1 MIEMVIWLVVI
12 AAFVFRALKKNGTL
26 DELFAGA
33 KKRKENKA
41 ERVVYEQPEEG
52 SGKKEKKKGP
62 GIRVPK
68 HTGLAVTA
76 VVIVLAAAVLS
87 FDSFYTLSEEEM
99 AVVTTFGKPAVEEAS
114 GLHFKI
120 PVIQRVTKVSKAIT
134 GMQIGYTTDPAR
146 ADGASIDNP
155 VSIENESLMITKDF
169 NLTNVDFY
177 VEYMVTDPVQ
187 AVRHRSVYES
197 IIKNLA
203 QSYIR
208 DTVGVYNVDD
218 VITTGKTQIQE
229 RIKEQLTNR
238 LVEENIGYG
247 IYNVSIQDTEM
258 PRDDVANA
266 FKAVEDAKQGM
277 ETAINSAKKY
287 QSENIPEAKAK
298 ADKLLQDAEAYKEQR
313 INEANGQ
320 VARFEDTYAEYVKY
334 PLITKKRMFYETM
347 EEVLPDLKVIITGGN
362 GTQTLLPLEPFSEAV
377 SGSAAQTGGMKKTGK
392 RIIGIVVLLLIVVLL
407 QGSMVSTY
415 NDEYKLILQF
425 GKVVRV
431 VETPGLSFKI
441 PFLQTTQS
449 IPNYEMIYDLIPS
462 EVNTRDKK
470 VMVTDSFALWSVT
483 DPLAYLSRLGANKA
497 NAESRISVV
506 VYNAVKNV
514 ISSTDQA
521 DVISGRDGKLAEMI
535 TEKIGSSLDSY
546 GIKVKKVETKLLDLP
561 DSNKEAVYQR
571 MISERQNIAAGYIA
585 DGEYQSN
592 VIKNSTDKEVS
603 IIISEAQA
611 QAEKIR
617 AEGEAEYMRILSGAY
632 NDEGKADYYNYI
644 RSLDALKASLKGDNK
659 TIILD
664 ENSELAKIL
673 RGNY

>member
-33 KKRKENKA
+33 KKRKENQA

-52 SGKKEKKKGP
+52 SGKKEKKKKGP

-287 QSENIPEAKAK
+287 
-298 ADKLLQDAEAYKEQR
+298 
-313 INEANGQ
+313 
-320 VARFEDTYAEYVKY
+320 
-334 PLITKKRMFYETM
+334 
-347 EEVLPDLKVIITGGN
+347 
-362 GTQTLLPLEPFSEAV
+362 
-377 SGSAAQTGGMKKTGK
+377 
-392 RIIGIVVLLLIVVLL
+392 
-407 QGSMVSTY
+407 
-415 NDEYKLILQF
+415 
-425 GKVVRV
+425 
-431 VETPGLSFKI
+431 
-441 PFLQTTQS
+441 
-449 IPNYEMIYDLIPS
+449 
-462 EVNTRDKK
+462 
-470 VMVTDSFALWSVT
+470 
-483 DPLAYLSRLGANKA
+483 
-497 NAESRISVV
+497 
-506 VYNAVKNV
+506 
-514 ISSTDQA
+514 
-521 DVISGRDGKLAEMI
+521 
-535 TEKIGSSLDSY
+535 
-546 GIKVKKVETKLLDLP
+546 
-561 DSNKEAVYQR
+561 
-571 MISERQNIAAGYIA
+571 
-585 DGEYQSN
+585 
-592 VIKNSTDKEVS
+592 
-603 IIISEAQA
+603 
-611 QAEKIR
+611 
-617 AEGEAEYMRILSGAY
+617 
-632 NDEGKADYYNYI
+632 
-644 RSLDALKASLKGDNK
+644 
-659 TIILD
+659 
-664 ENSELAKIL
+664 
-673 RGNY
+673 

>member
-155 VSIENESLMITKDF
+155 VSIENESL
-169 NLTNVDFY
+169 
-177 VEYMVTDPVQ
+177 MVTDPVQ

-362 GTQTLLPLEPFSEAV
+362 GTQTLLPLEPFSETA
-377 SGSAAQTGGMKKTGK
+377 SGSAAQTGG
-392 RIIGIVVLLLIVVLL
+392 
-407 QGSMVSTY
+407 
-415 NDEYKLILQF
+415 
-425 GKVVRV
+425 
-431 VETPGLSFKI
+431 
-441 PFLQTTQS
+441 
-449 IPNYEMIYDLIPS
+449 
-462 EVNTRDKK
+462 
-470 VMVTDSFALWSVT
+470 
-483 DPLAYLSRLGANKA
+483 
-497 NAESRISVV
+497 
-506 VYNAVKNV
+506 
-514 ISSTDQA
+514 
-521 DVISGRDGKLAEMI
+521 
-535 TEKIGSSLDSY
+535 
-546 GIKVKKVETKLLDLP
+546 
-561 DSNKEAVYQR
+561 
-571 MISERQNIAAGYIA
+571 
-585 DGEYQSN
+585 
-592 VIKNSTDKEVS
+592 
-603 IIISEAQA
+603 
-611 QAEKIR
+611 
-617 AEGEAEYMRILSGAY
+617 
-632 NDEGKADYYNYI
+632 
-644 RSLDALKASLKGDNK
+644 
-659 TIILD
+659 
-664 ENSELAKIL
+664 
-673 RGNY
+673 GN